1 MTLAAIVLLTG
12 CARREP
18 RFVIGVS
25 QCSQDIWRDK
35 LNSEL
40 RMGAY
45 AHDDIELR
53 FASADDSD
61 ELQISQIEQFVSE
74 GIDLLIVAP
83 NQVSTV
89 TPVIDRVFD
98 SGIPVIVFDRKTN
111 TEKFT
116 AYIGADNREMG
127 RMMGEFIATQLG
139 GRGRVVEIMGLKG
152 SSPAIERHEGF
163 AEALSRYPG
172 LELVASLQGDWTEQ
186 SGYEAIQKYEGEL
199 GNIDYVFGQNDRM
212 AMGARRA
219 MLREKGR
226 VKSEEFAAATDSAL
240 ETMAAA
246 NSSLFTLNSSLKFCG
261 IDALP
266 GKGGGIELVRDSLL
280 MASCIYPTHG
290 DEVLQLALD
299 ILEGRPYAKDNRL
312 LTALVTPDN
321 ASVIQMQSAE
331 TQRQSTYL
339 DRLHEQSD
347 QYLKRLNSQRTIT
360 LLALGVI
367 VLLLLVILLL
377 YQFEQGKISLRHQRE
392 VSNLWNLENEPQ
404 TAITKEEESD
414 DAQGPKPTDAPAPSA
429 DSQPTGQE
437 EQPAKS
443 EVQSAGLS
451 DTAFI
456 IRFKDVVEKRLAESE
471 LSVEDL
477 AADMHLSRVQL
488 YRKVKSVTGSS
499 PVELLRTARLN
510 RGYQML
516 LTTDKS
522 VSEVAYAVGF
532 TAPSYFTKCFKDEFG
547 KSPTDM
553 KQ

>member
-1 MTLAAIVLLTG
+1 MRRTLYIILSTIVLLTG

-45 AHDDIELR
+45 SHDDIELR

-83 NQVSTV
+83 NQVATV

-139 GRGRVVEIMGLKG
+139 GRGRVVEVMGLKG

-186 SGYEAIQKYEGEL
+186 SGYEAIQKYEGTL

-219 MLREKGR
+219 MLREEGR
-226 VKSEEFAAATDSAL
+226 VKSE
-240 ETMAAA
+240 
-246 NSSLFTLNSSLKFCG
+246 KFCG

-266 GKGGGIELVRDSLL
+266 GEGGGIELVRDSLL

-312 LTALVTPDN
+312 QTALVTPDN

-347 QYLKRLNSQRTIT
+347 QYLKRLNSQRIIT

-404 TAITKEEESD
+404 TAITKEKESD
-414 DAQGPKPTDAPAPSA
+414 DAQGQEPTDVATPAG
-429 DSQPTGQE
+429 DG
-437 EQPAKS
+437 QPAGQDAQPAGA
-443 EVQSAGLS
+443 EPQSAGLS